1 MNALRRAGELA
12 SPWLVAGIVAALA
25 FTLLNALF
33 LGKAVAQTTQT
44 APAAVASGV
53 ASVAAPV
60 AAPVASPVAS
70 PVFGLFQGMLG
81 LVVVIA
87 LIFAAGWLLKKIGPR
102 ARATGAVHV
111 VGGASVGPRE
121 KVVVVRFGDRT
132 LLLGVAPGHVSLLHM
147 ADASELPGAVDAT
160 VADGPA
166 TPRFADRLRA
176 ARGGA

>member
-53 ASVAAPV
+53 ASV

-147 ADASELPGAVDAT
+147 ADAAELPGAVDAT

>member
-44 APAAVASGV
+44 APTAVASGV

-60 AAPVASPVAS
+60 AA

-147 ADASELPGAVDAT
+147 ADAAELPGAVDAT
-160 VADGPA
+160 VANGPA